1 MVLFVGFDWL
11 LTWFLTGFPWLLLGY
26 AFLET
31 PLSGFAPVG
40 GVLLVSL
47 AAAIVAVALA
57 LIAPL
62 LCRGPLLRRG
72 LLLSAAFRRPAA
84 VLLLLVLLPWL
95 IGLGLGQVPWT
106 TAEQARTVA
115 LVQGNVAQ
123 TVKWQPETRIPIIE
137 RYLDLTEPH
146 WGVDLILWPEAA
158 LTVFAHEAPEL
169 LERLDERGRRS
180 GSGLILGIPGLEVRP
195 GEEVVFH
202 NTTIGLGTASGRY
215 VKRRLVPFGEYVPF
229 ENLLRGLIGFF
240 DLPMSHAEAG
250 DWHQP
255 LLSIQGRPAVM
266 SICYEVVYP
275 ELMRADADVLLT
287 VSNDTWFGDSI
298 GPRQHL
304 QMARMRALENG
315 RWLLRSTND
324 GITAIVDPAG
334 HGDRACCRVRSR
346 ACCGGS
352 ITRCPGERCSI
363 GWAMGPCCC
372 CWPWRPG
379 CCSSWSADAAG
390 SGCRA
395 HQLQM
400 IRNKLVS
407 FRPQKA
413 PENPGN
419 RADEQ
424 ALRSPSGRTGH
435 PAALGGWRLLSG
447 PGVRARDKYYCL
459 AMFPYPSGQLHMGH
473 VRCYTLGDVI
483 NRYHRLK
490 GINVMQPMGWDAFG
504 LPAENA
510 AIKNGIPPASGQK
523 TTSITCV
530 GRCRRW
536 GFGIDWSREF
546 ATCEPS
552 YYHWEQWFFTKL
564 FEKGMVYRK
573 SAVVNWDPVDQTV
586 LANEQVVDGRGWRSG
601 ARGRAARNAAVVRQ
615 DHRLR

>member
-1 MVLFVGFDWL
+1 MKQGILALAAGALLPLAFAPFDLWPLALVSVALWFHLLDRDPGRGLLLGWLYGVGKYAVGVSWVYVSIHEYGNAPPVLAGLLVALFVAGLALFTTANAWLFVWVRNRSPGADGNAPASASAAATDWTSAAWFVVLFVGFDWL

-62 LCRGPLLRRG
+62 LSGGPLLRRG

-202 NTTIGLGTASGRY
+202 NTTIGLGMASGRY

-250 DWHQP
+250 DWRQP

-324 GITAIVDPAG
+324 GITAIVDPQGTVTA
-334 HGDRACCRVRSR
+334 HLPRF
-346 ACCGGS
+346 
-352 ITRCPGERCSI
+352 TPG
-363 GWAMGPCCC
+363 
-372 CWPWRPG
+372 
-379 CCSSWSADAAG
+379 
-390 SGCRA
+390 
-395 HQLQM
+395 
-400 IRNKLVS
+400 V
-407 FRPQKA
+407 
-413 PENPGN
+413 
-419 RADEQ
+419 
-424 ALRSPSGRTGH
+424 LRGQYHSMSGRTLFNRLGDG
-435 PAALGGWRLLSG
+435 PLLLLLALTAGLLFFMERG
-447 PGVRARDKYYCL
+447 RRGVRVSR
-459 AMFPYPSGQLHMGH
+459 
-473 VRCYTLGDVI
+473 
-483 NRYHRLK
+483 
-490 GINVMQPMGWDAFG
+490 
-504 LPAENA
+504 
-510 AIKNGIPPASGQK
+510 ASA
-523 TTSITCV
+523 SN
-530 GRCRRW
+530 
-536 GFGIDWSREF
+536 DSE
-546 ATCEPS
+546 
-552 YYHWEQWFFTKL
+552 
-564 FEKGMVYRK
+564 
-573 SAVVNWDPVDQTV
+573 
-586 LANEQVVDGRGWRSG
+586 
-601 ARGRAARNAAVVRQ
+601 
-615 DHRLR
+615 